1 MGGKEVSPEK
11 RMGKT
16 LIDLGGEG
24 TESKDLEWD
33 FEQQTCISLCAS
45 SLLEPPSACL
55 VSGGSSVSLQSLL
68 ALSEDAL

>member
-24 TESKDLEWD
+24 KARTLNWG

-45 SLLEPPSACL
+45 SLLEPPSASL
-55 VSGGSSVSLQSLL
+55 VNGGSSVSLQSLL